1 MSVPI
6 VMQHLSNQ
14 ELQAKNILLAERT
27 EVLANELE
35 PLKRENARLTAMVA
49 ESSRARDRSNEVFK
63 LRDEVTRLRAET
75 RGRSDDPLNP
85 MLKSLGERAAKLK
98 EGIGGMGD
106 KTIPELQFLRE
117 RDWLDVVADF
127 DKLETDEDYRK
138 ALRAL
143 RDKGKGLAGDK
154 FRGALKKFAEAND
167 GALPASLDEL
177 TAYFDE
183 PMDPAV
189 VARYQLTR
197 SGRLAEVG
205 NEHNLIVETAPAVD
219 EEYDSRFKFG
229 VNGTTSSTY
238 SPIGEKLQKAAMA
251 YAEANSGRLPRDPA
265 EVSRFLSEPI
275 DPARVQR
282 FLASIPPEITN
293 VDQLKGQK

>member
-1 MSVPI
+1 
-6 VMQHLSNQ
+6 VMQHLSNKD
-14 ELQAKNILLAERT
+14 LQARNVLLAEKT
-27 EVLANELE
+27 EVLASEIE
-35 PLKRENARLTAMVA
+35 PLKRENARLTAMAA

-75 RGRSDDPLNP
+75 RGRNDDPLNP

-98 EGIGGMGD
+98 EGIGGMAD

-167 GALPASLDEL
+167 GALPASLEEL
-177 TAYFDE
+177 TPYFDE

-205 NEHNLIVETAPAVD
+205 NEHNLIVETASAVD

-251 YAEANSGRLPRDPA
+251 YAEANSGRLPRDPG

-293 VDQLKGQK
+293 VDQLKGQRQ